1 MISSVLQGTEQD
13 ATTTGEDLWMI
24 AGAILL
30 LRATVAF
37 AHIYKQIIIKFII

>member
-24 AGAILL
+24 VGAILL
-30 LRATVAF
+30 LRATVCT
-37 AHIYKQIIIKFII
+37 HLQTNHH